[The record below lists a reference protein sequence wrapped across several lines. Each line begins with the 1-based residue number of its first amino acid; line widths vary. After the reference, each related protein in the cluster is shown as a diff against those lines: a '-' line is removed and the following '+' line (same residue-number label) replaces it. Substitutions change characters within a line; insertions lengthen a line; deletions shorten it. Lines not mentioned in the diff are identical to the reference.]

1 MEKSKTKEENQE
13 LSSEIRR
20 FVSVIYFVFWYA
32 FFLEAH
38 AFSGKYGRI
47 IERAGFTLLL
57 FALFFRHVISKP
69 KVSAFWVTLYNGYFT
84 NTWILLTIWMFYCY
98 DNILPLDYVVAGMF
112 SLNCFREY
120 IGNPDTFI

>member
-1 MEKSKTKEENQE
+1 MEKSREQENPN
-13 LSSEIRR
+13 SSSDIRR
-20 FVSVIYFVFWYA
+20 FVSVLYFVVWYA
-32 FFLEAH
+32 FFIAAH
-38 AFSGKYGRI
+38 GLSSKNGRV
-47 IERAGFTLLL
+47 IERASFALLL

-69 KVSAFWVTLYNGYFT
+69 KVSAFLVTLYNRHFT
-84 NTWILLTIWMFYCY
+84 NTWVLLTIWIFYCY